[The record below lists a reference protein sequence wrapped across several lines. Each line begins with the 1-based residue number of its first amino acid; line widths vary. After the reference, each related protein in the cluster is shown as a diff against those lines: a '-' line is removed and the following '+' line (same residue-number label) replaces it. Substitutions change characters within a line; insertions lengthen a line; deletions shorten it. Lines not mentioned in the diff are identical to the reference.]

1 MRPAVEAR
9 LVDDGPKLRDL
20 LLEPLDLIGQGV
32 ELALQLVR
40 KLARRLPRT
49 RVPAVGSTRLRRR
62 VDDGERAMAL
72 EPIAVAA
79 RVTAHFAVILEHER
93 ARDDRV
99 EEIAVVA
106 DDEQCAVVFDE
117 AFLERFQRLNIEVV
131 GRLVEHE
138 QIRRPR
144 EELRKDHAV
153 ALAARQRRD
162 RRQRA
167 LRRKKKVREIGHDV
181 LLVSMNGHVL
191 AAFADDLGY
200 GLARVELAAKLIEI
214 TDLEVRAELYRS

>member
-1 MRPAVEAR
+1 MYLTMRPAVEAR
-9 LVDDGPKLRDL
+9 LVDDGTKLRDCF
-20 LLEPLDLIGQGV
+20 LEPLNLVGLGV

-40 KLARRLPRT
+40 ELARRRPGT
-49 RVPAVGSTRLRRR
+49 RVPAVGRTRLRRR

-79 RVTAHFAVILEHER
+79 RVAAYFAVILEHER
-93 ARDDRV
+93 ARDDRI

-106 DDEQCAVVFDE
+106 DDEQRAVVFGQTL
-117 AFLERFQRLNIEVV
+117 FERFQRLDVEVV

-153 ALAARQRRD
+153 ALAAR
-162 RRQRA
+162 
-167 LRRKKKVREIGHDV
+167 
-181 LLVSMNGHVL
+181 
-191 AAFADDLGY
+191 
-200 GLARVELAAKLIEI
+200 
-214 TDLEVRAELYRS
+214 